1 MILLVI
7 SATLNIYFCET
18 KPTSMYKI
26 KVNNTFDFDVSEEH
40 LQNLDAIET
49 KANTYHILS
58 EHQTVEAEVL
68 SSDFDKKNYTV
79 KVNNN
84 VYTVDINDS
93 LDQLIAELGFEIGA
107 TKQIN
112 EIKAPM
118 PGLILEISI
127 TEGQEVKEND
137 ALLILEAMKMENVI
151 NSPRDGIIK
160 SITVSQGDTVDKNNL
175 LIEFE

>member
-1 MILLVI
+1 M
-7 SATLNIYFCET
+7 
-18 KPTSMYKI
+18 SMYKI
-26 KVNNTFDFDVSEEH
+26 KVNNSFDFEVSKEH

-49 KANTYHILS
+49 KANTFHILS
-58 EHQTVEAEVL
+58 EHQTIEAEVL
-68 SSDFDKKNYTV
+68 GSDFNKKNYTV
-79 KVNNN
+79 KVNSN
-84 VYTVDINDS
+84 VYTVDINDE
-93 LDQLIAELGFEIGA
+93 LDQLISELGFEIGA
-107 TKQIN
+107 TKQVN

-118 PGLILEISI
+118 PGLILEISVS
-127 TEGQEVKEND
+127 EGQEVKEDD